1 MRRIRLLVF
10 WHTNNRKMKIVSSIL
25 ICCITIFSWAQ
36 NDTSSVVKNKLLEEI
51 VVSGKLSDGLKDQ
64 FSNNT
69 NEHLLTDKLLEN
81 MSSVTLIKRGNYAQ
95 EPTIR
100 GLNAGQINTTIDGI
114 QMFGAC
120 TDRMDPISS
129 YVEPINLE
137 SINLATSPS
146 GEQFGSGIGGG
157 INFKL
162 KKAELGQEKV
172 FSGIVGA
179 GFESNSNAM
188 RFLGGFQFSKKR
200 FAIQINSIYRKASD
214 YFAGDRQKIDFSA
227 YEKWNVSGNAIF
239 AINSQNSIV
248 LDYLQDDG
256 RNIGYPALTMDV
268 SFANAKIGA
277 ISHLLKR
284 TGKKFYALE
293 TKLYYNYIDH
303 AMDDTK
309 RPAELV
315 PMHMDMPGTSQTF
328 GFYSNSSWRFG
339 QKQFVKIKMNG
350 FQNDLH
356 AEMTMYPKVGK
367 EMFMLT
373 IPDTRRSLLGI
384 DLSDKWLLSKKVT
397 LEFGGRAEYA
407 ISDITTQLGRQTMTS
422 FYSDTITK
430 KHLIWN
436 AFLQSNVKLNRLFF
450 LHGGVSKATRAPTLQ
465 ELYGFYLFNRIDNF
479 DYLGNPDIKPESS
492 WNFNLGFTVNT
503 KKVSVE
509 GKLFSYFFSNYI
521 AGVKLDDYSPMT
533 IGASGVKTY
542 TNLNSAVLAG
552 FELKGKYNIVK
563 NFQFNTVN
571 SFSYAEDG
579 SHSALPFIPPYKSIN
594 QLKYDLKGYVF
605 QVEYIGAASQKH
617 VDFERY
623 GDVPSNEFHILNA
636 GLAKTFK
643 VKRFTYVVQFS
654 ANNIFDRVYF
664 EHLDLMSIPRQGR
677 SFELKFT
684 FGF

>member
-1 MRRIRLLVF
+1 MRIISC
-10 WHTNNRKMKIVSSIL
+10 TI
-25 ICCITIFSWAQ
+25 ICCVTIFSLAQ
-36 NDTSSVVKNKLLEEI
+36 NDTSAVVKNQLLEEI
-51 VVSGKLSDGLKDQ
+51 VIRDKSSDGLNDRLG
-64 FSNNT
+64 SNT

-81 MSSVTLIKRGNYAQ
+81 MSGVTLIKRGNYAQ

-137 SINLATSPS
+137 SINLATGPT

-157 INFKL
+157 INFNL
-162 KKAELGQEKV
+162 KKARLGQEKV
-172 FSGIVGA
+172 ISGIVGA
-179 GFESNSNAM
+179 GFETNSNAM
-188 RFLGGFQFSKKR
+188 RFLGGIQFSKKR
-200 FAIQINSIYRKASD
+200 FAVQINSIYRKAND
-214 YFAGDRQKIDFSA
+214 YFAGDRQKINFSA
-227 YEKWNVSGNAIF
+227 YEKWNISGNAIF
-239 AINSQNSIV
+239 AINNQNSIV

-284 TGKKFYALE
+284 TGKKIYSLE

-339 QKQFVKIKMNG
+339 LKHFAQIKVNG

-356 AEMTMYPKVGK
+356 AEMTMYPIVGK

-373 IPDTRRSLLGI
+373 IPDARRSLLGA
-384 DLSDKWLLSKKVT
+384 DLSDKWLIPKKVT
-397 LEFGGRAEYA
+397 LEYGVRADYVV
-407 ISDITTQLGRQTMTS
+407 SDITTQLGRQTMTS
-422 FYSDTITK
+422 FYNDAVTK

-436 AFLQSNVKLNRLFF
+436 AFIQSNFKINQIFSI
-450 LHGGVSKATRAPTLQ
+450 HGGASKATRTPTLQ
-465 ELYGFYLFNRIDNF
+465 ELYGFYLFNRMDNY

-492 WNFNLGFTVNT
+492 WNFNLGFSVNT
-503 KKVSVE
+503 KKISIE
-509 GKLFSYFFSNYI
+509 AKLFSYFFSNYI
-521 AGVKLDDYSPMT
+521 AGVKLDDYSAMT
-533 IGASGVKTY
+533 IGGSGVKTY
-542 TNLNSAVLAG
+542 TNLNSAVLTG
-552 FELKGKYNIVK
+552 FEIKGKYDIVK
-563 NFQFNTVN
+563 NLQFNSVN
-571 SFSYAEDG
+571 SFSYGEDG
-579 SHSALPFIPPYKSIN
+579 THSALPFIPPFKSIN
-594 QLKYDLKGYVF
+594 QLKYNLKGYIF
-605 QVEYIGAASQKH
+605 QVEYIGAARQKH
-617 VDFERY
+617 VDFEKY
-623 GDVPSNEFHILNA
+623 GDVRSSEFHILNA
-636 GLAKTFK
+636 GLSKTFK
-643 VKRFTYVVQFS
+643 LNRFSYVVQLT